1 MNGIPY
7 FKIYKKYLKVN
18 KQTNKKLFCF
28 NETYNWT
35 FQFGNTHRPTDEHRP
50 SLSASFIE
58 DNKVSKTTLI
68 ILWKSSSICD
78 EPLRSRSIDF
88 FN

>member
-1 MNGIPY
+1 M
-7 FKIYKKYLKVN
+7 
-18 KQTNKKLFCF
+18 KLIIGLS
-28 NETYNWT
+28 NLA
-35 FQFGNTHRPTDEHRP
+35 THTDRPTDEHRP